1 MGSTCCAWAPR
12 AALFLF
18 PRCCLKLV
26 IISVQ
31 VLAGLMLPSAIIFV
45 LLLLNDDA
53 LLGDQWVNKTWNN
66 RVNWTIVVILCEYH
80 WPWQCRSFSP
90 NCFHE
95 I

>member
-1 MGSTCCAWAPR
+1 
-12 AALFLF
+12 
-18 PRCCLKLV
+18 
-26 IISVQ
+26 
-31 VLAGLMLPSAIIFV
+31 MLPSAIIFL

-53 LLGDQWVNKTWNN
+53 LLGDQRVNKTWNN
-66 RVNWTIVVILCEYH
+66 RVNWTIVVILFECH